1 MEKFRSWIPH
11 GFDYLSPEEI
21 KILRRLQAE
30 SRDCF
35 EKEGFTEIIPP
46 GIDYAG
52 SFAITG
58 RNAVPDRI
66 FEFRDSGGELL
77 AVRSDLTVQV
87 IKAVSSGRAGTTIPA
102 DLFYVQPV
110 FVDAGTGSGASR
122 EIYQAGVEM
131 IGNHE
136 DGGPGRREDRLI
148 QLARK
153 VLSRLTEDARF
164 IYGDARFL
172 ELLFRQIDPMLRRE
186 LSEAFYRK
194 DRRKIQE
201 LCQKGKVEAGR
212 SEILSEMPHI
222 FGGPECLKELRQ
234 LCRNEDGLLALLE
247 EASQVQDVVFDFSLV
262 RELSYYDGPVI
273 EAFVP
278 GHTDRI
284 LSGGIYDGLA
294 REFSGRALPAAG
306 FAVHLSELMNRELHR
321 GLGEAKNWNRD
332 MDGAAGV
339 ACNPR
344 PAD

>member
-21 KILRRLQAE
+21 KILRRLQAK
-30 SRDCF
+30 SRECF

-52 SFAITG
+52 AFAITG

-66 FEFRDSGGELL
+66 FEFRDSAGEILS
-77 AVRSDLTVQV
+77 VRSDLTVQV

-110 FVDAGTGSGASR
+110 FIDAGKGSGASR

-131 IGNHE
+131 IGS
-136 DGGPGRREDRLI
+136 DGNDYSDRVHRLV
-148 QLARK
+148 QLART
-153 VLSRLTEDARF
+153 VLHELAPGARF

-172 ELLFRQIDPMLRRE
+172 EILFNGIDSLVRRE
-186 LSEAFYRK
+186 LSEAFYKK

-201 LCQKGKVEAGR
+201 LCEQSDVSSDRAF
-212 SEILSEMPHI
+212 ILSEMPHI
-222 FGGPECLKELRQ
+222 FGGTECLDELEQ
-234 LCRNEDGLLALLE
+234 LCASEPGLLLLLK
-247 EASQVQDVVFDFSLV
+247 EARSVEGVVFDFSLV

-273 EAFVP
+273 EAFLP

-284 LSGGIYDGLA
+284 LSGGLYDSLA
-294 REFSGRALPAAG
+294 REFSAKTLPAAG
-306 FAVHLSELMNRELHR
+306 FAVHLSELIRAE
-321 GLGEAKNWNRD
+321 K
-332 MDGAAGV
+332 V
-339 ACNPR
+339 KS
-344 PAD
+344 